1 MGSGGYTRTGFGNE
15 WTKRSEEG
23 YGWEN
28 FNLPSGKMTIG
39 DELSDGGYISSAPS
53 NSTNKNEGTK

>member
-1 MGSGGYTRTGFGNE
+1 MDEAQWGWLR
-15 WTKRSEEG
+15 
-23 YGWEN
+23 WEN

-39 DELSDGGYISSAPS
+39 DEQADVGYISSAPS